1 MNLPSFSVI
10 IPAFNAQDTIGALL
24 GQLKKKSPAAAE
36 VIFVINDGSTDKTS
50 QIAKSM
56 GVRVLDLTVN
66 KGKGHALRKGI
77 ELFLTET
84 ESDYVLFMDADL
96 QHPPSSIK
104 SFLDKANN
112 TDSLVL
118 IGKRTFKIGQMPF
131 LRYLSN
137 KITSFILSKITHQN
151 IKDSQCGFRLIKRDT
166 LKNINVDEEGFQY
179 ESAFILK
186 CARENIQIDFAN
198 IPTIY
203 NNYGSS
209 ISHFDDTYKFCKL
222 IFKEII
228 KR

>member
-24 GQLKKKSPAAAE
+24 EQLKKKSPAAE

-56 GVRVLDLTVN
+56 DVRVLDLAGN
-66 KGKGHALRKGI
+66 MGKGHALKKGI

-96 QHPPSSIK
+96 QHPPISIK

-112 TDSLVL
+112 DDSLVL

-151 IKDSQCGFRLIKRDT
+151 IKDSQCGFRLIKRDI
-166 LKNINVDEEGFQY
+166 LKSINVEEEGFQY
-179 ESAFILK
+179 ESAFILN
-186 CARENIQIDFAN
+186 CARENIQIDFVN

-203 NNYGSS
+203 NNNGSS